1 MANSEVNDFPDPTLA
16 APDTDL
22 IAISAFDSAG
32 NLLEINPE
40 IEWPKL
46 TFFGSSWNSDV
57 LLAAYRAGMF
67 PMPYEISGRDQAI
80 GWWSPQ
86 ERAIFRPRDVVVST
100 SLSRAIRQFTV
111 TMDLR
116 FESVIQACG
125 DPARP
130 SGWINQEVIDS
141 FCGLHDQG
149 IAHSVEVWNLA
160 GQLVGGLYG
169 LDLGGVFAAESM
181 FHLESN
187 ASKVA
192 LAYLG
197 QRLDDGSGRIIDTQW
212 QSNHLASMG
221 ATTMSRARYC
231 ALLPELLLLPPAFAK
246 NT

>member
-1 MANSEVNDFPDPTLA
+1 
-16 APDTDL
+16 
-22 IAISAFDSAG
+22 
-32 NLLEINPE
+32 
-40 IEWPKL
+40 
-46 TFFGSSWNSDV
+46 
-57 LLAAYRAGMF
+57 
-67 PMPYEISGRDQAI
+67 
-80 GWWSPQ
+80 
-86 ERAIFRPRDVVVST
+86 
-100 SLSRAIRQFTV
+100 
-111 TMDLR
+111 
-116 FESVIQACG
+116 
-125 DPARP
+125 
-130 SGWINQEVIDS
+130 
-141 FCGLHDQG
+141 
-149 IAHSVEVWNLA
+149 VWNLA

-231 ALLPELLLLPPAFAK
+231 ALLPGLLLLPPAFAK